1 MTVAVASLVL
11 AGVSA
16 YAQIK
21 QGEATK
27 KAMYNQ
33 AEHKRLEGR
42 VEATKAKEQGIQV
55 LKNTN
60 KALASVG
67 AIAYAG
73 GLEPTL
79 GTPQDIGTFGILN
92 PGMNDFL
99 TSKDNEFLAISSAN
113 AQAEDLRFAGRQA
126 KKQGYIGALTTMGS
140 AMMSYNS
147 VGSAPAGTTASTQT
161 ASYPGMKTG
170 YQAGTYTR
178 YYGYTANSGLGVG

>member
-33 AEHKRLEGR
+33 AEHKKLEGR

-92 PGMNDFL
+92 PGLNDFI
-99 TSKDNEFLAISSAN
+99 TSKDNEFLAISTAN

-126 KKQGYIGALTTMGS
+126 KKAGYIGALSTMGS

-147 VGSAPAGTTASTQT
+147 LGSAPPGTGTGTT
-161 ASYPGMKTG
+161 SYTG
-170 YQAGTYTR
+170 TTYGR
-178 YYGYTANSGLGVG
+178 YTTPRATYG

>member
-21 QGEATK
+21 QGEDTK
-27 KAMYNQ
+27 KGYYSQ
-33 AEHKRLEGR
+33 AEHKKLEGR

-79 GTPQDIGTFGILN
+79 GTPQDVATYGVLN
-92 PGMNDFL
+92 PGLNDFI
-99 TSKDNEFLAISSAN
+99 TSKDNEFLAMSTAN

-126 KKQGYIGALTTMGS
+126 KKAGYIGAFTTMAS
-140 AMMSYNS
+140 AGFNYASL
-147 VGSAPAGTTASTQT
+147 GSAPAGTTGTT
-161 ASYPGMKTG
+161 SYTG
-170 YQAGTYTR
+170 TTYGR
-178 YYGYTANSGLGVG
+178 YTTPRVTYGG

>member
-73 GLEPTL
+73 GLEPTI
-79 GTPQDIGTFGILN
+79 GTPQDVGTFGILN
-92 PGMNDFL
+92 PGLNDFI
-99 TSKDNEFLAISSAN
+99 TSKDNEFLAISTAN

-126 KKQGYIGALTTMGS
+126 KRAGYIGALSTMGS

-147 VGSAPAGTTASTQT
+147 LGSAPAGTTPISNSSPGSPGYQT
-161 ASYPGMKTG
+161 A
-170 YQAGTYTR
+170 R
-178 YYGYTANSGLGVG
+178 YGNVR

>member
-1 MTVAVASLVL
+1 MTMAVAGLVL

-42 VEATKAKEQGIQV
+42 VESVKAKQQGIQV
-55 LKNTN
+55 LKATN
-60 KALASVG
+60 QALASVN
-67 AIAYAG
+67 AIAYSG
-73 GLEPTL
+73 GLEPNI

-147 VGSAPAGTTASTQT
+147 VGSAPSGGTGTTSYTGSTYAPNT
-161 ASYPGMKTG
+161 TPRV
-170 YQAGTYTR
+170 TYGSGR
-178 YYGYTANSGLGVG
+178 YG

>member
-33 AEHKRLEGR
+33 AEHKKLEGR
-42 VEATKAKEQGIQV
+42 VEAVKAKEQGIQV
-55 LKNTN
+55 LKATN

-73 GLEPTL
+73 GLEPSL
-79 GTPQDIGTFGILN
+79 GTPQDIGTYSVLN
-92 PGMNDFL
+92 PGLNDFI
-99 TSKDNEFLAISSAN
+99 TSKDNEFLAISTAN

-126 KKQGYIGALTTMGS
+126 KKKAYIGAFTTMANAGLNYAS
-140 AMMSYNS
+140 L
-147 VGSAPAGTTASTQT
+147 GSAPAGTQT
-161 ASYPGMKTG
+161 ASYPGMRTG
-170 YQAGTYTR
+170 YQTGRTAGTYTR
-178 YYGYTANSGLGVG
+178 YYGYTDNSGVGVG

>member
-1 MTVAVASLVL
+1 MAVAGLVL

-42 VEATKAKEQGIQV
+42 VESVKAKQQGIQV
-55 LKNTN
+55 LKATN
-60 KALASVG
+60 QALASVN
-67 AIAYAG
+67 AVAYSG
-73 GLEPTL
+73 GLEPNI

-126 KKQGYIGALTTMGS
+126 KKQGYIGALSTMGS
-140 AMMSYNS
+140 AMISYGTI
-147 VGSAPAGTTASTQT
+147 GSAPAGTTTGTQT
-161 ASYPGMKTG
+161 ASSYPGMKTG
-170 YQAGTYTR
+170 YQAGTYNR
-178 YYGYTANSGLGVG
+178 YYGYTDNSGLGVG

>member
-1 MTVAVASLVL
+1 MAVAGLVL

-42 VEATKAKEQGIQV
+42 VESVKAKQQGIQV

-60 KALASVG
+60 QALASVN
-67 AIAYAG
+67 AIAYSG
-73 GLEPTL
+73 GLEPNI

-140 AMMSYNS
+140 AMVSYNS
-147 VGSAPAGTTASTQT
+147 IGSAPAGGTGTTPISNSSPGSPGYQT
-161 ASYPGMKTG
+161 A
-170 YQAGTYTR
+170 R
-178 YYGYTANSGLGVG
+178 YGNVR